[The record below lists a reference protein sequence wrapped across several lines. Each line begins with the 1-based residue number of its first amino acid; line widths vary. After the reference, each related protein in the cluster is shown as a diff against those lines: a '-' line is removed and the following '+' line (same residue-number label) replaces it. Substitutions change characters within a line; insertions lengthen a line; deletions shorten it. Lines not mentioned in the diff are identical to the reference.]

1 MAIAASFAMVIGSGL
16 LTGTAG
22 VLMKPICEDLGFS
35 RGTYSLTRTVISMV
49 SIFFV
54 PFIRK
59 LIPKIGA
66 NKVLL
71 IGAVSIALTNLL
83 YTVFP
88 KIWQFFIISA
98 IQGVFTNAL
107 SLFVAANYINAWF
120 KDSIGT
126 ATAIAYAGT
135 GLGNSL
141 FSPIINSI
149 IEATSWRT
157 AYLVTSVTAI
167 VVLVPVLLFFMNDR
181 PESVGLEKYT
191 SNKKKETKQTLV
203 AKPSDADY
211 SMYEIRR
218 MPSFYMLII
227 AFVLMSLFNNGP
239 WAHTIAFLSDTG
251 YSTSAATA
259 MNSFYLIML
268 TVGKLVMGVMFDRLG
283 RKLTVS
289 IVSVLIILAPLAALF
304 INIPGAVWIYCIC
317 LGFTGGTYTVGLN
330 LVLGDIFGHRSF
342 GDVLSVFT
350 MITSFTGAFAS
361 PFMGTIFDITGS
373 YRLSYMIFLV
383 MAVISVSFI
392 LYTSFRKK
400 AVKE

>member
-120 KDSIGT
+120 KDSIGDRT
-126 ATAIAYAGT
+126 WKLSFFTHNQLHYRSNILEDGISCNFCNCHSCAGT
-135 GLGNSL
+135 C
-141 FSPIINSI
+141 
-149 IEATSWRT
+149 A
-157 AYLVTSVTAI
+157 
-167 VVLVPVLLFFMNDR
+167 
-181 PESVGLEKYT
+181 
-191 SNKKKETKQTLV
+191 
-203 AKPSDADY
+203 
-211 SMYEIRR
+211 
-218 MPSFYMLII
+218 
-227 AFVLMSLFNNGP
+227 
-239 WAHTIAFLSDTG
+239 
-251 YSTSAATA
+251 
-259 MNSFYLIML
+259 
-268 TVGKLVMGVMFDRLG
+268 
-283 RKLTVS
+283 
-289 IVSVLIILAPLAALF
+289 SVLHE
-304 INIPGAVWIYCIC
+304 GQ
-317 LGFTGGTYTVGLN
+317 T
-330 LVLGDIFGHRSF
+330 
-342 GDVLSVFT
+342 
-350 MITSFTGAFAS
+350 
-361 PFMGTIFDITGS
+361 
-373 YRLSYMIFLV
+373 
-383 MAVISVSFI
+383 
-392 LYTSFRKK
+392 
-400 AVKE
+400 